1 MTAQTTTL
9 YLSGD
14 RITPERETGDDVA
27 IRQQKGRYSVSLSN
41 RTLDEAIGA
50 LIVVAELAGWDDAIF
65 SFPAYRVEI
74 RKQK

>member
-1 MTAQTTTL
+1 MTTPNQTF

-14 RITPERETGDDVA
+14 RITPEKQTGDDIAV
-27 IRQQKGRYSVSLSN
+27 RQQKGRYSVSLSN

-74 RKQK
+74 RK